1 MKKLRVKNLQLVL
14 DEPLVCVRPDK
25 NTGVG
30 HHALLQG
37 SSQPRDQTCVSC
49 DSCIAGRFP
58 TAEQLGK
65 PRWTTYIGL
74 ISESMLSNT
83 HNYLC

>member
-49 DSCIAGRFP
+49 DSCIAGRFF
-58 TAEQLGK
+58 TAEPPGK
-65 PRWTTYIGL
+65 PREERMITST
-74 ISESMLSNT
+74 SEKWK
-83 HNYLC
+83 

>member
-30 HHALLQG
+30 HHACLQG
-37 SSQPRDQTCVSC
+37 RTWVS
-49 DSCIAGRFP
+49 
-58 TAEQLGK
+58 
-65 PRWTTYIGL
+65 L
-74 ISESMLSNT
+74 IVRN
-83 HNYLC
+83 